1 MTKEEAIDILDKFL
15 NAFYEF
21 PDWNVLS
28 ERDTEAIEILIKF
41 AKEKE

>member
-15 NAFYEF
+15 DAFYEF

-28 ERDTEAIEILIKF
+28 EQDTEAIETLIKF
-41 AKEKE
+41 AKNF

>member
-15 NAFYEF
+15 DAFYGF

-28 ERDTEAIEILIKF
+28 EQDTEAIETLIKF
-41 AKEKE
+41 AKEN